1 MFLFVSFIVSSW
13 TEGGAGG
20 SGLESLVLLSNHFF
34 SFCFSTV
41 RLFVGCSVH
50 QEALYHH
57 WASPLAPSA
66 VRLCCRPLVE
76 ETEGRW
82 SRCYCHRTEHFSSR
96 VFLVFG
102 DFSGFLKA
110 EQRSVSFHA
119 SRGCCFLK

>member
-41 RLFVGCSVH
+41 RLLVGCSVH

-66 VRLCCRPLVE
+66 AVLPSVCVVAPWWRGRKVDGLGVTVTEQNIFQAGFSLCLVI
-76 ETEGRW
+76 
-82 SRCYCHRTEHFSSR
+82 S
-96 VFLVFG
+96 V
-102 DFSGFLKA
+102 DF
-110 EQRSVSFHA
+110 
-119 SRGCCFLK
+119 